1 MRAPISNRLCCYPAL
16 NDISNLTDF
25 VRDFLLVGQDGILRG
40 GWQPALFE
48 WIRHFV
54 RFGSCEMFL
63 TS

>member
-1 MRAPISNRLCCYPAL
+1 L

-25 VRDFLLVGQDGILRG
+25 VRDFLLVGPDGILRG